1 MPNKSF
7 LSKILSL
14 TENFIKL
21 LPQLAPAALLLGSIP
36 FLVYFYTNG
45 FFPNIELFNW
55 ISLLSF
61 SFILSL
67 LSLIALTAF
76 WTFPGAWWKKS
87 ITNNSEIK
95 RKFFIYNQEA
105 LDNENYYQ
113 RIMINYLIYPFFI
126 LELINTFLIL
136 IKYENNDFIA
146 IINPIITAIFT
157 TIILFYKLK
166 LSVNIFYFSKNL
178 ACLFYS
184 LLFLH
189 INFLFIL
196 KLIEKNINIENYW
209 LGLTALVTVIVISL
223 ISMVIQFSK
232 ISISIAITS
241 TFTFFLL
248 YITNRYSIL
257 SGGLMKNLH
266 IGNYQAEQIYLT
278 QEACQRFQSIGLLKV
293 TENCSLQNITVLWSI
308 GDQYV
313 LKVPIKESSEL
324 LFLKTQ
330 DVILLQKKIDQTKEP
345 CSHKTNGR

>member
-1 MPNKSF
+1 MLNERL

-14 TENFIKL
+14 TEYFIKL

-36 FLVYFYTNG
+36 FFVYFYTND

-67 LSLIALTAF
+67 LSLIALTVF
-76 WTFPGAWWKKS
+76 WTFPGAWWKTS
-87 ITNNSEIK
+87 IANNYEIK
-95 RKFFIYNQEA
+95 RKFFICDQEV

-126 LELINTFLIL
+126 LELIDIFLIL
-136 IKYENNDFIA
+136 IEYENNNFIA

-166 LSVNIFYFSKNL
+166 LSVNIFYFLKNL
-178 ACLFYS
+178 SCLFYS

-189 INFLFIL
+189 MNFLFII
-196 KLIEKNINIENYW
+196 KLIEENINIENYW

-223 ISMVIQFSK
+223 ISIFIQYSK
-232 ISISIAITS
+232 IPISIAIT
-241 TFTFFLL
+241 TIFTLFLL
-248 YITNRYSIL
+248 SITNKYPTL
-257 SGGLMKNLH
+257 SGRLMKNLH
-266 IGNYQAEQIYLT
+266 VGNYQAEQIYLT
-278 QEACQRFQSIGLLKV
+278 QEACQRLQSIRLLNI
-293 TENCSLQNITVLWSI
+293 TENCSLQNITVLWSM

-313 LKVPIKESSEL
+313 LKVPVKETSEL
-324 LFLKTQ
+324 VFLKTQ

-345 CSHKTNGR
+345 SSHETNRH